1 MSSAGG
7 RRQRRETSL
16 IRNCHHLPG
25 RETLQGYL
33 AHKKLPSPWQVDG
46 GSALHLACLYFF
58 FFFTLVTGPSR
69 SLSLKLS
76 DTRVYAPQIQA
87 RLGTGGRRQ
96 RASPGVPLQ
105 GYLAHKKLPSPW
117 QVDGDSALHL
127 ACLYGLAPLIGPL
140 IAQGADVTPRNWS
153 EFTLSSW

>member
-46 GSALHLACLYFF
+46 GSALHLACLY
-58 FFFTLVTGPSR
+58 
-69 SLSLKLS
+69 
-76 DTRVYAPQIQA
+76 
-87 RLGTGGRRQ
+87 
-96 RASPGVPLQ
+96 
-105 GYLAHKKLPSPW
+105 
-117 QVDGDSALHL
+117 
-127 ACLYGLAPLIGPL
+127 GLAPLIGPL